1 MNLNGQ
7 MTLTHKGRVHAL
19 TVNFAAICTYEAE
32 TGKNGLTMLRLLA
45 QGGVNAG
52 LVSARDIR
60 ALFYGGLKTHDPEM
74 TIALAE
80 EIIDTNPDM
89 LLQALGAAMP
99 AEGDTPDPTAKPGK
113 VKRPRG
119 RRAKT

>member
-1 MNLNGQ
+1 MNLNGEVR
-7 MTLTHKGRVHAL
+7 LTHKGQVHAM
-19 TVNFAAICTYEAE
+19 TINFAAICTYEAE
-32 TGKNGLTMLRLLA
+32 TGKNGFTLLRLLA

-60 ALFYGGLKTHDPEM
+60 ALFYGGLKAHDPGM
-74 TIALAE
+74 TIELAE
-80 EIIDTNPDM
+80 EIIDANPDM

-99 AEGDTPDPTAKPGK
+99 VEGDTPAPKANPGK
-113 VKRPRG
+113 ARRPRR